1 MIFDLGNGVDK
12 IGLKKMEFLISIFK
26 LELRYIVCRVFKLV
40 LLQLQRVIRK
50 VGKLGEIK
58 LNFIEILL
66 FFFIFLKLFVI

>member
-12 IGLKKMEFLISIFK
+12 IGLEKMEFLISIFK

-58 LNFIEILL
+58 FNFIEILL

>member
-26 LELRYIVCRVFKLV
+26 LELRYIVCRVFKFGV
-40 LLQLQRVIRK
+40 VVIGK

-58 LNFIEILL
+58 FNFIEILL

>member
-40 LLQLQRVIRK
+40 LQLQRVIGK

-58 LNFIEILL
+58 FNFIEILL